1 MARFV
6 LQASLMPTHSIIH
19 VPCSSKYGHTGDL
32 GAMALKIAKP
42 GHSMAL
48 AAAVYNSSQSSRS
61 PIRKAGELY
70 TFGAVQ
76 CEVTVCGRMPG
87 MLIAIVSEMER
98 LACSVVNC
106 DTPLHTK
113 LMYTENV
120 LKMASPE
127 KLKGEKKN
135 LFRQIKEK
143 KPQTYFN
150 ISS

>member
-48 AAAVYNSSQSSRS
+48 AAAVYNCSQSSRS

-76 CEVTVCGRMPG
+76 CEVTVCRRMPG

-127 KLKGEKKN
+127 KLKGGGGN

-143 KPQTYFN
+143 KP
-150 ISS
+150 